1 MIVGGKIEQSEKKVA
16 NKGAVYDTVCNL
28 NTEKPYL
35 EIKLKSGLYVP
46 LIATISQDIPE
57 DKLQYKF

>member
-1 MIVGGKIEQSEKKVA
+1 MA